1 MDAPANQAKRCFSRP
16 WLTYFTAT
24 GVAQTPPDALAR
36 RSFDDSVKTALSG
49 QTLTKDLAGREFE
62 YEDLGAQELKGIT
75 GTVSAWA
82 VNRVLVV
89 V

>member
-36 RSFDDSVKTALSG
+36 SSFDDSVKTALSG
-49 QTLTKDLAGREFE
+49 QTQASVLRQTKRINSE
-62 YEDLGAQELKGIT
+62 Q
-75 GTVSAWA
+75 
-82 VNRVLVV
+82 
-89 V
+89 